1 MCHSFFVNCCVEK
14 RKLFVLGCCHLE
26 PIWCAVIKIG
36 KHSTKMVFKS
46 NIQIRWKNTKTCI
59 LNLSLLKVNLTITS
73 TLPKLDP
80 FDET

>member
-1 MCHSFFVNCCVEK
+1 M
-14 RKLFVLGCCHLE
+14 FVLGCCHLE
-26 PIWCAVIKIG
+26 PVIKLG

-46 NIQIRWKNTKTCI
+46 NIQIRWKNSKTCI
-59 LNLSLLKVNLTITS
+59 LNLLKVNLTITS

>member
-1 MCHSFFVNCCVEK
+1 MCHSFFCKLLLCGEK
-14 RKLFVLGCCHLE
+14 EKCLCLDAAIKL
-26 PIWCAVIKIG
+26 G

-46 NIQIRWKNTKTCI
+46 NIQIRWKNSKTCI
-59 LNLSLLKVNLTITS
+59 LNLLKVNLTITS